1 MSVSLCPAGGAG
13 MTKDQPTFD
22 ELLAEAHR
30 ALLALDNVTKRDSAK
45 VTAAAVSNG
54 QHIYSQLLD
63 YQRFAYLTRAEA
75 SALLKSLDM
84 LRARLFFF
92 GERV

>member
-1 MSVSLCPAGGAG
+1 

-22 ELLAEAHR
+22 DLLAEAHR

-45 VTAAAVSNG
+45 ATAAAVSDG
-54 QHIYSQLLD
+54 QNIFSKLLD
-63 YQRFAYLTRAEA
+63 YQRFACLSRAEA

-84 LRARLFFF
+84 LRARLLFL
-92 GERV
+92 GERVQSTR